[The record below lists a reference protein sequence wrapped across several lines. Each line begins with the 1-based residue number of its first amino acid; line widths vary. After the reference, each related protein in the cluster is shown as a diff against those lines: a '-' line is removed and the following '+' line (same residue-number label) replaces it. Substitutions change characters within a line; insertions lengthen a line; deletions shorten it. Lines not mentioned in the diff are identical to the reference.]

1 VPDWLWDGASLPVP
15 IEDIV
20 DSHYGLRIREGD
32 DLAELAGIEGGGTVS
47 GLLLPDA
54 KEIWVDAREAE
65 HVPPRRRFTIGH
77 ELGHWVLDCGL
88 GSRWTGGV
96 VHCRSSQV
104 REQAAAPER
113 PAEAGAADEPAGDAA
128 AAGERDPL
136 AESEHARALAEYPP
150 AELDANQFAAA
161 VLMPRDLV
169 LAEYERVGG
178 DERKLCERFH
188 VSRLAMQR
196 RLWFLSVPRP

>member
-1 VPDWLWDGASLPVP
+1 MPDWLWDGASLPVP

-20 DSHYGLRIREGD
+20 DSHYGLRVREGD

-104 REQAAAPER
+104 REQAAAPDPPEDSGT
-113 PAEAGAADEPAGDAA
+113 AGGASGTATADPGS
-128 AAGERDPL
+128 P

-150 AELDANQFAAA
+150 PELDANQFAAA

-169 LAEYERVGG
+169 MAEYERVRG
-178 DERKLCERFH
+178 DERKLCERFR

-196 RLWFLSVPRP
+196 RLWFLSVRRP